1 LLTIDQEVIADDSKY
16 GYRNSL
22 VRNFKKFDIAVA
34 DGTNPD
40 GTWIQCSTQLLYSR
54 SHFDSMLR
62 DKEEVF
68 RFIWENRDPLTIASN
83 GYVEVENVRPSYRIG
98 PDGFILHET
107 VAEYVQILT
116 LNVDELKAAVNI
128 DPPPDM
134 PGWMRVE
141 IFGGGALIFNEYGQL
156 KYQIGNRLES
166 AARQTARLQ
175 YLWNS
180 GFYDRASKDS
190 SHFAEAHL
198 ARALA

>member
-1 LLTIDQEVIADDSKY
+1 VPL
-16 GYRNSL
+16 
-22 VRNFKKFDIAVA
+22 DIAK
-34 DGTNPD
+34 D
-40 GTWIQCSTQLLYSR
+40 
-54 SHFDSMLR
+54 
-62 DKEEVF
+62 
-68 RFIWENRDPLTIASN
+68 
-83 GYVEVENVRPSYRIG
+83 GYVEIENVRPCYRIG

-116 LNVDELKAAVNI
+116 LNVDELKAAAGI

-156 KYQIGNRLES
+156 KYQIRNRLEN
-166 AARQTARLQ
+166 AERQAARLQ

-180 GFYDRASKDS
+180 GFYDQPSKDS